1 MISEKMKGFGTTRSC
16 IRELF
21 EYGLQQAAIV
31 GKENVF
37 DFSLG
42 NPSVPA
48 PEGVTEAIRDL
59 LQMDS
64 LSLHGYTPAAGAPN
78 TRKAIADDLAQRS
91 KDNIRPENIFVT
103 CGAAPGI
110 TAAMNALAVE
120 DAEIMLIA
128 PYFPEYLAY
137 VSLTGAKTV
146 IVPADTEHFQLRI
159 DEVEKRL
166 TPHTQAI
173 VLNSPNNPSGVIYSP
188 ETLTSLAELLVRK
201 NQEYGHP
208 IYIIS
213 DEPYRELVYDGE
225 DTPYLPAIYPNT
237 IICYSYSKSLS
248 MPGER
253 IGYVCVPDC
262 CADSKDLFAAIAGA
276 ARAIGHVCA
285 PSLLQQVIAR
295 CTHLRPDLSAYD
307 KNRMTL
313 YNELTEIGY
322 RCIKPKGAF
331 YMLVEAPDGDSKAF
345 SDRAKAH
352 NVLIVPTDDF
362 GCPGFVRIS
371 TCVSYDM
378 IIRSIPSF
386 KKIWEEYQNNN
397 QERR

>member
-1 MISEKMKGFGTTRSC
+1 MLSEKMKGFGTTRSC

-21 EYGLQQAAIV
+21 EYGLKQAAVV

-48 PEGVTEAIRDL
+48 PEYIAETIKDL
-59 LQMDS
+59 LSMDS

-78 TRKAIADDLAQRS
+78 TRKAIADDLAARS
-91 KDNIRPENIFVT
+91 NDTIRPDNIFVT

-110 TAAMNALAVE
+110 TAAMHALTVE
-120 DAEIMLIA
+120 DGEIMLIA
-128 PYFPEYLAY
+128 PYFPEYPAY
-137 VSLTGAKTV
+137 ASLTGLKTV
-146 IVPADTEHFQLRI
+146 IVPADTANFQLNI
-159 DEVEKRL
+159 GEIEKRISR
-166 TPHTQAI
+166 HTQAI
-173 VLNSPNNPSGVIYSP
+173 VINSPHNPSGVIYSP
-188 ETLTSLAELLVRK
+188 ETLASLAELLNRK
-201 NQEYGHP
+201 NEEYGHP
-208 IYIIS
+208 IYIIA

-262 CADSKDLFAAIAGA
+262 CADSKELFAAIAGA

-295 CTHLRPDLSAYD
+295 CAHLRPDVSAYD
-307 KNRMTL
+307 QNRMTL
-313 YNELTEIGY
+313 YDELTKIGY
-322 RCIKPKGAF
+322 HCIKPKGAF

-345 SDRAKAH
+345 SERAKAH

-371 TCVSYDM
+371 TCVSHDM
-378 IIRSIPSF
+378 IVRSIPSF
-386 KKIWEEYQNNN
+386 KTIWEEYK
-397 QERR
+397 

>member
-1 MISEKMKGFGTTRSC
+1 MLSEKMKGFGTTRSC

-21 EYGLQQAAIV
+21 EYGLKQAAVV

-48 PEGVTEAIRDL
+48 PEYVAETIKDL
-59 LQMDS
+59 LSMDS

-78 TRKAIADDLAQRS
+78 TRKAIADDLAARS
-91 KDNIRPENIFVT
+91 KDTIRPDNIFVT

-110 TAAMNALAVE
+110 TAAMHALTVE
-120 DAEIMLIA
+120 DGEIMLIA
-128 PYFPEYLAY
+128 PYFPEYPAY
-137 VSLTGAKTV
+137 ASLTGLKTV
-146 IVPADTEHFQLRI
+146 IVPADTANFQLNI
-159 DEVEKRL
+159 GEIEKRISR
-166 TPHTQAI
+166 HTQAI
-173 VLNSPNNPSGVIYSP
+173 VINSPNNPSGVIYSP
-188 ETLTSLAELLVRK
+188 ETLASLAELLNRK
-201 NQEYGHP
+201 NEEYGHP
-208 IYIIS
+208 IYIIA

-262 CADSKDLFAAIAGA
+262 CADSKELFAAIAGA

-295 CTHLRPDLSAYD
+295 CAHLRPDVSAYD
-307 KNRMTL
+307 QNRMTL
-313 YNELTEIGY
+313 YDELTKIGY
-322 RCIKPKGAF
+322 HCIKPKGAF

-345 SDRAKAH
+345 SERAKAH

-371 TCVSYDM
+371 TCVSHDM
-378 IIRSIPSF
+378 IVRSIPTF
-386 KKIWEEYQNNN
+386 KTIWEEYK
-397 QERR
+397 

>member
-1 MISEKMKGFGTTRSC
+1 MINEKMKGFGTARSC

-21 EYGLQQAAIV
+21 EYGLKQAAVV

-48 PEGVTEAIRDL
+48 PEGVKETISEL
-59 LQMDS
+59 LEMDS

-78 TRKAIADDLAQRS
+78 ARKAIAEDLSRRS
-91 KDNIRPENIFVT
+91 GDTIRPENIFIT

-110 TAAMNALAVE
+110 TAVLNALAKE
-120 DAEIMLIA
+120 EAEFMLLA
-128 PYFPEYLAY
+128 PYFPEYPVYA
-137 VSLTGAKTV
+137 SLTGGKV
-146 IVPADTEHFQLRI
+146 VVVPADTEHFQLRI
-159 DEVEKRL
+159 DEVEKCL
-166 TPHTQAI
+166 SEHTQAI
-173 VLNSPNNPSGVIYSP
+173 IVNSPNNPSGVIYSV
-188 ETLTSLAELLVRK
+188 ETLSALAELLTRK
-201 NQEYGHP
+201 SQEYGHP
-208 IYIIS
+208 IYIIA

-237 IICYSYSKSLS
+237 VICYSYSKSLS

-262 CADSKDLFAAIAGA
+262 CADSEELFAAVAGA

-295 CTHLRPDLSAYD
+295 CTDLRPDISAYD
-307 KNRMTL
+307 RNRMKL
-313 YNELTEIGY
+313 YDELTAIGY
-322 RCIKPKGAF
+322 RCVKPKGAF
-331 YMLVEAPDGDSKAF
+331 YMLVEAPDGDSQGF

-352 NVLIVPTDDF
+352 NVLIVPTDGF

-378 IIRSIPSF
+378 LVRSIPLF
-386 KKIWEEYQNNN
+386 KTIWEEYQE
-397 QERR
+397 ER

>member
-1 MISEKMKGFGTTRSC
+1 MIVEKMKGFGTTRSC

-21 EYGLQQAAIV
+21 EYGLKQAAIV

-42 NPSVPA
+42 NPSVPT
-48 PEGVTEAIRDL
+48 PEGVANVIRDL
-59 LQMDS
+59 LEMDT
-64 LSLHGYTPAAGAPN
+64 LTLHGYTPAAGAAN
-78 TRKAIADDLAQRS
+78 TRMAIAGDLSRRSGDD
-91 KDNIRPENIFVT
+91 IRPENIFVT

-110 TAAMNALAVE
+110 TATMNALAVE
-120 DAEIMLIA
+120 GDGIMLLA
-128 PYFPEYLAY
+128 PYFPEYPAY
-137 VSLTGAKTV
+137 ASLTGAKLV
-146 IVPADTEHFQLRI
+146 IVPADTEHFQLKI
-159 DEVEKRL
+159 DEVEKRI
-166 TPHTQAI
+166 TPHTQII
-173 VLNSPNNPSGVIYSP
+173 VVNSPNNPSGVIYSV
-188 ETLTSLAELLVRK
+188 ETLTALAEVLTRK
-201 NQEYGHP
+201 SQEYGHP

-237 IICYSYSKSLS
+237 VICYSYSKSLS

-262 CADSKDLFAAIAGA
+262 CENSKDLFAAIAGA

-295 CTHLRPDLSAYD
+295 CTDLRPDISAYD
-307 KNRMTL
+307 LNRTTL
-313 YNELTEIGY
+313 YNELTAIGY
-322 RCIKPKGAF
+322 HCIKPKGAF
-331 YMLVEAPDGDSKAF
+331 YMLVEAPDGNSLAF
-345 SDRAKAH
+345 SERAKAH

-371 TCVSYDM
+371 TCVSHDM
-378 IIRSIPSF
+378 LVRSIPLF
-386 KKIWEEYQNNN
+386 RTIWEEYQ
-397 QERR
+397 Q